1 VKRDRIALQFCGFGG
16 QGLVLSA
23 AVLGTG
29 AVGAGMYAV
38 QTQSYG
44 SEARGGECQAEL
56 ILSREPISSPTV
68 AEVDVLIAMSQ
79 TALAKY
85 LLRLRAGGVLVIDP
99 MFVERPQRDDI
110 QVIEV
115 PVTQIAADE
124 IGQQITANMLMLGF
138 LAEATSLIS
147 EEELAKAIER
157 AVPSRFLAA
166 NLKAAERGKR
176 LAVER
181 ALSVE
186 V

>member
-1 VKRDRIALQFCGFGG
+1 MRHNRIAVQFCGFGG

-56 ILSREPISSPTV
+56 ILSREPINSPAVT
-68 AEVDVLIAMSQ
+68 EVDVLVAMSQ
-79 TALAKY
+79 PALTKY
-85 LLRLRAGGVLVIDP
+85 LSRLRTGGVLVFDP
-99 MFVERPQRDDI
+99 MFVERPERDDV
-110 QVIEV
+110 QMIEV

-138 LAEATSLIS
+138 LAEATALVSK
-147 EEELAKAIER
+147 EELARAIEE
-157 AVPSRFLAA
+157 AVPSRFVSVNLRAA
-166 NLKAAERGKR
+166 DRGRALAAERAPS
-176 LAVER
+176 LE
-181 ALSVE
+181 L
-186 V
+186 